1 MQLPHFTHRP
11 SGTRLSVEG
20 RGARGPGS
28 RRNQATGLGL
38 RLVGTLEVFG
48 LPIDSEQRFYSLSL
62 FVLALVVGGV
72 MNLPAEAAK
81 MGMPPAWMGYIHADD
96 TDAATA
102 SVKKSGGKVHREP
115 WDIPG
120 VGRFSVVADPQGAHL
135 AGWLLDHLPAR
146 RTRRRRAQ
154 IPKGRQ

>member
-1 MQLPHFTHRP
+1 MP
-11 SGTRLSVEG
+11 SAAKSFFWYELMTTDMDAAEAFYAKVVGWSTEPFNSGPEMPRYTIMKAG
-20 RGARGPGS
+20 DRG
-28 RRNQATGLGL
+28 
-38 RLVGTLEVFG
+38 
-48 LPIDSEQRFYSLSL
+48 
-62 FVLALVVGGV
+62 VGGV

-120 VGRFSVVADPQGAHL
+120 VGRYGADPYAVLCGALDFEILGTWSAFEVRRPQQGM
-135 AGWLLDHLPAR
+135 PAPINPF
-146 RTRRRRAQ
+146 ALGLG
-154 IPKGRQ
+154 KGG